1 VKTDERVKDEQAL
14 TEGFD
19 GVDEA
24 DAVLLQ
30 VEAYGDG
37 GDDVDVELREADA
50 GGATDPLETAAD
62 DVQGVFGS
70 EEEDGPPLSATGK
83 WRRQGAPEAT
93 ATARSRARK
102 DLQHLGSPPTMPTA
116 WGGPQVADEPALL
129 LGDCLEVSR
138 AAGGKR

>member
-1 VKTDERVKDEQAL
+1 VKTDERVKDEQAW

-50 GGATDPLETAAD
+50 GGATDPLETAAGRRAGRLRQRRGGRAPL
-62 DVQGVFGS
+62 VG
-70 EEEDGPPLSATGK
+70 DGEVAQA
-83 WRRQGAPEAT
+83 RGARGDGDGQVEGEKGLAALGLT
-93 ATARSRARK
+93 AHDA
-102 DLQHLGSPPTMPTA
+102 DGL
-116 WGGPQVADEPALL
+116 GGPQVADEPALL